1 MRKAPREGLRQCRH
15 RQPGRRGCRPPSLAI
30 LGVLVVLT
38 GVVVALPAGGVTAQ
52 DQSARVEIEFEGN
65 GRCTVSSAG
74 DGFRSHATYM
84 PKPGARQTELR
95 CAMPPV
101 SSGRTVALVV
111 SLPVGAPRPG
121 ASVPPLEWVP
131 VQGRWIGTAQ
141 LTKWPD
147 AVVVVPGGR
156 WLAAR
161 NIITAAVAV
170 VAIMIGAAIAT
181 YIRRSRLVKP
191 AG

>member
-1 MRKAPREGLRQCRH
+1 MRKAPREGLRECRH
-15 RQPGRRGCRPPSLAI
+15 RQPRLRGCRPPSLAI
-30 LGVLVVLT
+30 LGAVVALI
-38 GVVVALPAGGVTAQ
+38 GVVVPLPAGGVLAQ
-52 DQSARVEIEFEGN
+52 DRSARVEIEFEGN
-65 GRCTVSSAG
+65 GRCSVSSAG

-84 PKPGARQTELR
+84 PKPGARQAELR

-101 SSGRTVALVV
+101 SSDRTVALVV

-121 ASVPPLEWVP
+121 GSVPPLEWVP
-131 VQGRWIGTAQ
+131 VQGRWVGTAQ

-147 AVVVVPGGR
+147 AVVVVPEGR

-161 NIITAAVAV
+161 NIITAVVAV
-170 VAIMIGAAIAT
+170 VVIIIGPAIAT
-181 YIRRSRLVKP
+181 YIRRSRRVKP